1 MFMIDNLSAPQSQ
14 LAFASTCPSQH
25 VRYLNFLS
33 MQASINASLSLIPPS
48 SVALAQA
55 ALAHGVGLLPDS
67 LASALE
73 QYRNTASYTD
83 SAAFLKLWLP
93 AMLVHDVTAQASEG
107 IAKATITA
115 AANQALAV
123 YGAKQ
128 LSKCAQSR
136 QVPL

>member
-55 ALAHGVGLLPDS
+55 ALAHGALGLLPDS

-115 AANQALAV
+115 AANQALAA

-128 LSKCAQSR
+128 LSKCA
-136 QVPL
+136 